1 MDENEGHQMEN
12 GEREVN
18 DRDENEYS
26 DDPTDDPTP
35 TIGSRHELATVVFGS
50 MINTIGDMLKN
61 RHDVLPLEIV
71 EYYAAAVD
79 SFNHIVNFGEIKLR
93 GE

>member
-1 MDENEGHQMEN
+1 MDETKGDQMDD

-18 DRDENEYS
+18 DETGPENEY
-26 DDPTDDPTP
+26 TDEPTP

-50 MINTIGDMLKN
+50 MINTISDILKN
-61 RHDVLPLEIV
+61 RSDVLPLEMV

-79 SFNHIVNFGEIKLR
+79 SFNLIRKCGEIRLR
-93 GE
+93 PE

>member
-1 MDENEGHQMEN
+1 
-12 GEREVN
+12 
-18 DRDENEYS
+18 
-26 DDPTDDPTP
+26 
-35 TIGSRHELATVVFGS
+35 
-50 MINTIGDMLKN
+50 
-61 RHDVLPLEIV
+61 LEIV